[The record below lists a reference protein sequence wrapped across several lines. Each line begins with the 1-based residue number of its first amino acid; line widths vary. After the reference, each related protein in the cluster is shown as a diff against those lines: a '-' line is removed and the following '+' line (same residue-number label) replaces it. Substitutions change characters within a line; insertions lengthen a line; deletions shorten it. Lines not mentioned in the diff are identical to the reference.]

1 MLTRARCWKKDAF
14 DRSSAMRLIILAAL
28 ALARH
33 TEEYVSRVG
42 DVLRGALGLEG
53 GIEKE

>member
-1 MLTRARCWKKDAF
+1 MKA
-14 DRSSAMRLIILAAL
+14 IILAAL
-28 ALARH
+28 AIARH

>member
-1 MLTRARCWKKDAF
+1 MRA
-14 DRSSAMRLIILAAL
+14 IILAAL

-33 TEEYVSRVG
+33 TEEYVSRV
-42 DVLRGALGLEG
+42 DDFLRGALGVEG